1 MTTAQEKKYGF
12 WNWGTGITIFI
23 IAACSA
29 IVFMV
34 YKTTTYHFDMVE
46 TDYYSQE
53 LKFNDQVQAKRNA
66 KQLSDQMHISNNNDF
81 LIISFPKEMQNQK
94 IEGKVL
100 LYKASDASKDVE
112 LPIQLVQENVMAIDQ
127 KQLVKG
133 WYNVKASFDM
143 NGKSYIMEQE
153 YQVN

>member
-12 WNWGTGITIFI
+12 WNWGTGITLFI

-34 YKTTTYHFDMVE
+34 YKTTTYPFDMVE
-46 TDYYSQE
+46 ADYYSQE

-81 LIISFPKEMQNQK
+81 LMISFPKEMQNQK
-94 IEGKVL
+94 IDGKVL

-112 LPIQLVQENVMAIDQ
+112 LPILLAQANVMAIDQ
-127 KQLVKG
+127 KQLAKG
-133 WYNVKASFDM
+133 MYTIRASFDM